1 ISKRDW
7 SSDVCSSDLNIN
19 SKTVLIISDQAELI
33 RQEVL
38 EKFDRGVTL
47 LDVRG
52 GYKKDPKEMLMVVIS
67 EREITALQE
76 MIIQNDEDA
85 FVVFMSASDVLGR
98 GFSLEKYFPTN
109 QQQ

>member
-1 ISKRDW
+1 
-7 SSDVCSSDLNIN
+7 
-19 SKTVLIISDQAELI
+19 
-33 RQEVL
+33 
-38 EKFDRGVTL
+38 
-47 LDVRG
+47 
-52 GYKKDPKEMLMVVIS
+52 MLMVVIS

-98 GFSLEKYFPTN
+98 GFSLDKYFPTN